1 MEINP
6 DIIKKNPDIV
16 QTIKRVSTS
25 VFFFCIVYSWTMKI
39 WLCLPDGHNQHF
51 FLGRSLKFGAF
62 FCLFCLLPWEMVCKV
77 NEKISWSWLVLF
89 LQNWRKSLWFVK
101 STYFLSQAIQNQIY
115 ICEWLGLITCF
126 VTDQWI
132 ADVLADVAVVDAK
145 AHYCLRN
152 LIIGQEQ
159 KFLGANWN
167 GPVVGVRNVSQNHR

>member
-1 MEINP
+1 MDTRYYSGTPLI
-6 DIIKKNPDIV
+6 
-16 QTIKRVSTS
+16 S
-25 VFFFCIVYSWTMKI
+25 IVYSWTVKI

-51 FLGRSLKFGAF
+51 LLGRSQKCEAFF

-132 ADVLADVAVVDAK
+132 ADVLVAVAVVDAK
-145 AHYCLRN
+145 AHYYLRN

-159 KFLGANWN
+159 NFLGANWN
-167 GPVVGVRNVSQNHR
+167 GPAVGVRNVSQNHR

>member
-51 FLGRSLKFGAF
+51 FLGRSLKCGAF
-62 FCLFCLLPWEMVCKV
+62 FLFVLASSVRNGLQSEWKNILIVVSFISSKLKKVTLVCQI
-77 NEKISWSWLVLF
+77 NIF
-89 LQNWRKSLWFVK
+89 SL
-101 STYFLSQAIQNQIY
+101 SCY
-115 ICEWLGLITCF
+115 EWLGLITCF
-126 VTDQWI
+126 ETDQWI